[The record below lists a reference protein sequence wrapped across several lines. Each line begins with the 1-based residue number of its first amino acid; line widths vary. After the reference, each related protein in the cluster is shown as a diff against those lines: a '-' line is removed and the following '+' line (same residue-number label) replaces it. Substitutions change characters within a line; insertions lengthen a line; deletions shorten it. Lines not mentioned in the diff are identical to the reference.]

1 MLLLSCDKFQILTS
15 RWREFKIKSHERD
28 LSWLVTKL
36 TQGEFQRWPWDL
48 QFSLLYI
55 ILKASQSIY
64 NPPCW
69 SPSLST
75 GSFCWRMIKRMI
87 ASRWEP
93 VFFFFT
99 PLSALPIH
107 LPSSL
112 LSFLPLKGPIKVH
125 WSTYIFLLLY
135 IIVLVRILDVL
146 AINIIIWSVVYI
158 IILTRRCYIHYIAR
172 HYRKHK
178 YLLNV

>member
-36 TQGEFQRWPWDL
+36 THGEFQRWPWDL
-48 QFSLLYI
+48 QFSLMYI

-75 GSFCWRMIKRMI
+75 GCFFWRMIKRMI

-93 VFFFFT
+93 VFF
-99 PLSALPIH
+99 L
-107 LPSSL
+107 LPSQLCLFIYPAVFCPFYLWRAQSRFTGL
-112 LSFLPLKGPIKVH
+112 HTFFYY
-125 WSTYIFLLLY
+125 YIL
-135 IIVLVRILDVL
+135 
-146 AINIIIWSVVYI
+146 
-158 IILTRRCYIHYIAR
+158 
-172 HYRKHK
+172 
-178 YLLNV
+178 

>member
-36 TQGEFQRWPWDL
+36 THGEFQRWPWDL

-75 GSFCWRMIKRMI
+75 GCFFWRMIKRMI

-93 VFFFFT
+93 VFFFYS
-99 PLSALPIH
+99 PLSFAY
-107 LPSSL
+107 SSTQQ
-112 LSFLPLKGPIKVH
+112 SF
-125 WSTYIFLLLY
+125 
-135 IIVLVRILDVL
+135 VLFTSEEPNQGSL
-146 AINIIIWSVVYI
+146 VYI
-158 IILTRRCYIHYIAR
+158 HFFITIYYSAC
-172 HYRKHK
+172 
-178 YLLNV
+178 